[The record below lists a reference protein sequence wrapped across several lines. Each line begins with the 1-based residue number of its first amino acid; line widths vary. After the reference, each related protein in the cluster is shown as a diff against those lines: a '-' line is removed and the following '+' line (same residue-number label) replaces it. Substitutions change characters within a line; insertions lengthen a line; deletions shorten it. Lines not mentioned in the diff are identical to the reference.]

1 MCHCDI
7 TGVNKMKKSITLSLI
22 IVLTTG
28 IMPTCF
34 AQGFWRNVGNALLGA
49 AVGYTENLIGSTLTR
64 EEDRKSWES
73 ITKDIND
80 GLNLN
85 DNNVNVGNK
94 LQEGKIEEAVI
105 DMGVNAANESGN
117 RTLISVSNTVKT
129 QHEYKE
135 NVQSG
140 MDQKEA
146 QNIAAEQISNIILD
160 DIEERERIADEKKRQ
175 ERNLEN
181 EEISSF
187 NYYSQE
193 QQATNKQETTTQQVQ
208 VSSDEE
214 LYNETSGYKEDY
226 STANEIQESTQQE
239 QASSNEELN
248 NEVSG
253 YEEEHSTANEI
264 QESTQ
269 QEQVSSD
276 EELYNET
283 SGYKEDYSTAN
294 EIQETSTQQEQMSR
308 EMELKKKLSDAFG
321 HKKENSTITKEETKE
336 ETTAQQEPISKDA
349 SSKKK
354 ISDFFG
360 HKVENSTVN
369 KQESTTQQDQVSKN
383 VEIKKKLSDA
393 FGHKKTAQ

>member
-64 EEDRKSWES
+64 EEDRKGWES

-175 ERNLEN
+175 ERDLEN

-239 QASSNEELN
+239 QVSSNEELN

-264 QESTQ
+264 QEYTQQEQVSSDDELYNKTRGYKEDYSTANEIQESTQ

-276 EELYNET
+276 DELNDKT
-283 SGYKEDYSTAN
+283 SGYKEEYSTAN

-321 HKKENSTITKEETKE
+321 HKK
-336 ETTAQQEPISKDA
+336 TAQ
-349 SSKKK
+349 
-354 ISDFFG
+354 
-360 HKVENSTVN
+360 
-369 KQESTTQQDQVSKN
+369 
-383 VEIKKKLSDA
+383 
-393 FGHKKTAQ
+393 

>member
-1 MCHCDI
+1 
-7 TGVNKMKKSITLSLI
+7 MKKSITLSLI

-226 STANEIQESTQQE
+226 STANEIQE
-239 QASSNEELN
+239 
-248 NEVSG
+248 
-253 YEEEHSTANEI
+253 
-264 QESTQ
+264 
-269 QEQVSSD
+269 
-276 EELYNET
+276 
-283 SGYKEDYSTAN
+283 
-294 EIQETSTQQEQMSR
+294 TSTQQEQMSR